1 MIAKK
6 KRPGRTALAYIVAGI
21 AGGIAGLVVAVIAR
35 SMGVI

>member
-21 AGGIAGLVVAVIAR
+21 AGGIAGIVVLTIAR
-35 SMGVI
+35 SMGVV